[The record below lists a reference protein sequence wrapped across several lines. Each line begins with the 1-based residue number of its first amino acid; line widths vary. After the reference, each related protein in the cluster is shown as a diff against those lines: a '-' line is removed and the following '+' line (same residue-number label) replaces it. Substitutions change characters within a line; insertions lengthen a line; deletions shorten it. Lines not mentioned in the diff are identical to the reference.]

1 MLGFMKRWL
10 CEAFFVDLGELLGA
24 SRVFLVGGG
33 DICFAFLFFFS
44 VLFLFRGG
52 VTPVVCF
59 L

>member
-1 MLGFMKRWL
+1 MLGFMKWLL
-10 CEAFFVDLGELLGA
+10 CEVLFCGFGDMMGA
-24 SRVFLVGGG
+24 MKVFLAGGG

-44 VLFLFRGG
+44 VLFLFWGG